1 MPAGDFSARSVR
13 SSAEV
18 SPKLG
23 ASLLDFDLRRA
34 NVLNRVVMDFAWPM
48 RKRNS
53 TIRQQGE
60 RAVLL
65 LLIWNALESSFA
77 AHIEIFHDNLC
88 RFAIGADGKSDA
100 ASANSVFV
108 LRLIG
113 ERVAIIVFHWEGLVF
128 RALHNRETSVLLD
141 DRDVT
146 KEIVRVPSK
155 VGAIFRCR
163 RGRSRR
169 FGIIEAEHRPDRRR
183 IGKSLFK
190 EDQPIMR
197 RLVIQRQSQNGA
209 ATTSNSIRF
218 SFQAGRRIRH
228 AQIVIEREIPIPDKL
243 STPRRYPPDVEIASD
258 ALTVLMTYARSSKNL
273 FLC

>member
-18 SPKLG
+18 KPKLG

-88 RFAIGADGKSDA
+88 RFAIRADGKGDA

-113 ERVAIIVFHWEGLVF
+113 ERIAIIVVHWEGLVF
-128 RALHNRETSVLLD
+128 RALYNREPTLLFD
-141 DRDVT
+141 DGDFD
-146 KEIVRVPSK
+146 KEIVPVASK
-155 VGAIFRCR
+155 VGAIFQRR
-163 RGRSRR
+163 RGRSGR
-169 FGIIEAEHRPDRRR
+169 FGIIESRHRTDRC
-183 IGKSLFK
+183 
-190 EDQPIMR
+190 
-197 RLVIQRQSQNGA
+197 
-209 ATTSNSIRF
+209 
-218 SFQAGRRIRH
+218 RIRKPLFEEDEPVLGRL
-228 AQIVIEREIPIPDKL
+228 AVQRCVQKRRPQCFRYSEGVPI
-243 STPRRYPPDVEIASD
+243 
-258 ALTVLMTYARSSKNL
+258 SKNDNAQL
-273 FLC
+273 LAWHEIHVSRRAKRKRAGMA